1 MEVVNKLAQLNSQ
14 KLDKYIFSNCNI
26 YCPSTKKTIEG
37 NILVI
42 DGIVKD
48 LNFNGE
54 LNDFKTIDCKDK
66 IITPS
71 FLDLRCHF
79 SEPGFEDTESLNS
92 GARAAIAG
100 GFSQICMLPNTYPV
114 LDSLDNIESLFYRS
128 KDLIID
134 ILPIGS
140 ITKGLKGVELS
151 EIGLMAKSGIVAIS
165 DAHKMVDNSQILRH
179 AIEYSAMFGIPVI
192 NHPENTDL
200 KNSGIAHE
208 SLFSTEKGLP
218 AIPSI
223 AETIA
228 IYRDLEIAN
237 YVNGKVHIPHVS
249 CSESVK
255 LIAKYKDMG
264 LDVTAEVTPHH
275 LGLTEFKL
283 GEFDARY
290 KISPPL
296 RSEKDRIALIDA
308 LKTGIIDC
316 ISSDHFPHKIEDKE
330 SDLMNSKSGVIGL
343 ESAFSYSYRILKESG
358 FTIEQVID
366 LFAVNSRKIINVPLN
381 IIEEGGPA
389 DFIVIDANIE
399 WTFDTSNIFSK
410 SKNSALIGEK
420 MKGKIEAVALKNKIH
435 IIE

>member
-1 MEVVNKLAQLNSQ
+1 MAQLKSQ
-14 KLDKYIFSNCNI
+14 KLDRYLFSNCGI
-26 YCPSTKKTIEG
+26 YCPSSKKNIKG
-37 NILVI
+37 NILII
-42 DGIVKD
+42 DGIIED
-48 LNFNGE
+48 LNFNGDASNYNVVE
-54 LNDFKTIDCKDK
+54 CKEK
-66 IITPS
+66 IICPS

-92 GARAAIAG
+92 GAKAAIAG
-100 GFSQICMLPNTYPV
+100 GYSQVCMLPNTYPV
-114 LDSLDNIESLFYRS
+114 LDSLDNIESLYYRA

-140 ITKGLKGVELS
+140 ITKGLNGIELS

-165 DAHKMVDNSQILRH
+165 DAHKMVENSQILRN
-179 AIEYSAMFGIPVI
+179 AIEYSGMFGIPVI
-192 NHPENTDL
+192 NHPENMDL

-208 SLFSTEKGLP
+208 SLFSTEKGIP
-218 AIPSI
+218 SIPSI
-223 AETIA
+223 AETVA

-237 YVNGKVHIPHVS
+237 YVNGKIHIPHVS

-255 LIAKYKDMG
+255 LISRYKDMG

-275 LGLTEFKL
+275 LGLTQFKL

-296 RSEKDRIALIDA
+296 RSEEDRLALVDA
-308 LKTGIIDC
+308 LKTGVIDC

-330 SDLMNSKSGVIGL
+330 SDLINSKSGVIGL
-343 ESAFSYSYRILKESG
+343 ESAFSYSYKILSESG
-358 FTIEQVID
+358 FSIEQVID

-381 IIEEGGPA
+381 MIEKGSKA
-389 DFIVIDANIE
+389 DFILIDPNID
-399 WTFDTSNIFSK
+399 WTFEPSNIFSK

-420 MKGKIEAVALKNKIH
+420 MKGKIEAVAFKNKIH

>member
-1 MEVVNKLAQLNSQ
+1 LEVISRLAQLKSQ
-14 KLDKYIFSNCNI
+14 NLDRYVFSNCSI
-26 YCPSTKKTIEG
+26 YYPSSKKTIKG
-37 NILVI
+37 NILII
-42 DGIVKD
+42 DGIIED
-48 LNFNGE
+48 LNFKGNFS
-54 LNDFKTIDCKDK
+54 DFNVVDCKDK
-66 IITPS
+66 IVSPS

-92 GARAAIAG
+92 GAQAAIAG
-100 GFSQICMLPNTYPV
+100 GYSQVCMLPNTYPV
-114 LDSLDNIESLFYRS
+114 LDSLDSIESLYYRS
-128 KDLIID
+128 KDLMID
-134 ILPIGS
+134 ILPMGS
-140 ITKGLKGVELS
+140 ITKGLNGIELS

-165 DAHKMVDNSQILRH
+165 DAHKMVENSQILRH

-192 NHPENTDL
+192 NHPENMDL

-218 AIPSI
+218 SIPSI

-237 YVNGKVHIPHVS
+237 YVNGKIHIPHVS

-255 LIAKYKDMG
+255 LISRYKDKG

-296 RSEKDRIALIDA
+296 RSEEDRLSLVDA
-308 LKTGIIDC
+308 LRTGIIDC

-330 SDLMNSKSGVIGL
+330 SDLINSKYGVIGL
-343 ESAFSYSYRILKESG
+343 ESAFSYSYKILSESG
-358 FTIEQVID
+358 FSINKVID
-366 LFAVNSRKIINVPLN
+366 LFAVNPRKILNIPLN
-381 IIEEGGPA
+381 MVKKGSNA
-389 DFIVIDANIE
+389 DFIVIDPNLD
-399 WTFDTSNIFSK
+399 WTFDSSNIFSK
-410 SKNSALIGEK
+410 SKNSALVGEK
-420 MKGKIEAVALKNKIH
+420 MKGKIEAVAFKNKIH
-435 IIE
+435 VIE

>member
-1 MEVVNKLAQLNSQ
+1 MAQLKSQ
-14 KLDKYIFSNCNI
+14 KLDRYVFSNCGI
-26 YCPSTKKTIEG
+26 YCPLSKKTIKG
-37 NILVI
+37 NILII
-42 DGIVKD
+42 DGIIED
-48 LNFNGE
+48 LNFNGDASNYNVVE
-54 LNDFKTIDCKDK
+54 CKEK
-66 IITPS
+66 IICPS

-92 GARAAIAG
+92 GAKAAIAG
-100 GFSQICMLPNTYPV
+100 GYSKICMLPNTYPV
-114 LDSLDNIESLFYRS
+114 LDSLDNIESLYYRA

-140 ITKGLKGVELS
+140 ITKGLDGIELS

-165 DAHKMVDNSQILRH
+165 DAHKMVENSQILRN
-179 AIEYSAMFGIPVI
+179 AIEYSGMFGIPVI
-192 NHPENTDL
+192 NHPENMDL

-208 SLFSTEKGLP
+208 SLFSTEKGIP
-218 AIPSI
+218 SIPSI
-223 AETIA
+223 AETVA

-237 YVNGKVHIPHVS
+237 YVNGKIHIPHVS

-255 LIAKYKDMG
+255 LISRYKDMG

-275 LGLTEFKL
+275 LGLTQFKL

-296 RSEKDRIALIDA
+296 RSEEDRLALVDA
-308 LKTGIIDC
+308 LKTGVIDC

-330 SDLMNSKSGVIGL
+330 SDLINSKSGVIGL
-343 ESAFSYSYRILKESG
+343 ESAFSYSYKILSESG
-358 FTIEQVID
+358 FSIEQVID
-366 LFAVNSRKIINVPLN
+366 LFAVNSRKIINVALN
-381 IIEEGGPA
+381 MIEKGSKA
-389 DFIVIDANIE
+389 DFIIIDPNID
-399 WTFDTSNIFSK
+399 WTFETRNIFSK

-420 MKGKIEAVALKNKIH
+420 MKGKIEAVAFKNKFH